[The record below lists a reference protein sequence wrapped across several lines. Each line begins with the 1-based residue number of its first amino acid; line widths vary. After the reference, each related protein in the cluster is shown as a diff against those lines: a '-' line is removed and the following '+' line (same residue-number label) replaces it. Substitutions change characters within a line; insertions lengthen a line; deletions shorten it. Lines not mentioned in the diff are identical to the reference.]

1 MDIKKIDSVSIPV
14 RDLAKSGKW
23 YQDVLG
29 LPEIWRMD
37 ESKMVGYAVGD
48 NSASINLEQTGQ
60 TGMEIIIQVE
70 SVDAAR
76 RTLERKGARFAGET
90 FTIPE
95 IGKGAHFVDPDGNRL
110 MLLDYSIEHAREQTG

>member
-14 RDLAKSGKW
+14 RDLAKSATF
-23 YQDVLG
+23 YQEVLG

-37 ESKMVGYAVGD
+37 ERRSAGYGVGD
-48 NSASINLEQTGQ
+48 NSATINLEQRTGADL
-60 TGMEIIIQVE
+60 EIVMQVE
-70 SVDAAR
+70 SVDDAR
-76 RTLERKGARFAGET
+76 RALENKGARFSGAT

-95 IGKGAHFVDPDGNRL
+95 IGKAARFVDPDGNRL